1 MNNLKTL
8 YIAIDAGKDST
19 KYCYSTDNTILKY
32 SFKTKVQQ
40 VTNLGVD
47 IDRNNS
53 VLEIDNKLFLIGDMV
68 SDNRFSFDVS
78 KTTIQHKVAIY
89 LAIAKVLEKTGAV
102 NVKIAVGVPLNIY
115 KNAKLKDEY
124 RNYILNNG
132 FVSIKV
138 NGIVVRFVIE
148 DVLVLPES
156 IGPIYNNLSD
166 FKNIRATVIDIGGL
180 NSNICQYTSLV
191 PQVEKMLT
199 ANKGAN
205 ILKNKIAE
213 TLGKEYGIILS
224 QDDIEEILKDKG
236 ILYFNGLAKE
246 GSKEIISNVM
256 KNHLEDIVNFSKS
269 NEFNIFSS
277 NGKVVFCGGGSLLLQ
292 DIIRQTYPSAIIST
306 DAQFSNV
313 LAFFKVL
320 MIKNQSIDEKN
331 GQA

>member
-8 YIAIDAGKDST
+8 FIAIDAGKDST
-19 KYCYSTDNTILKY
+19 KYCYSIENTLLKH
-32 SFKTKVQQ
+32 SFKTKVQPIS
-40 VTNLGVD
+40 NLEVEMS
-47 IDRNNS
+47 NS
-53 VLEIDNKLFLIGDMV
+53 SIVEFDNQEYLIGDMI
-68 SDNRFSFDVS
+68 SESKLSFDVT
-78 KTTIQHKVAIY
+78 KTSITHKVAIY

-115 KNAKLKDEY
+115 KNAKLKEEY
-124 RNYILNNG
+124 RTYIFNGG

-156 IGPIYNNLSD
+156 IGPIYNNLTD

-213 TLGKEYGIILS
+213 ALGKEYGIILS

-256 KNHLEDIVNFSKS
+256 KNHLDDIVNFSKS
-269 NEFNIFSS
+269 NELNIFSA
-277 NGKVVFCGGGSLLLQ
+277 NGKVLFTGGGSLLLQ
-292 DIIRQTYPSAIIST
+292 DIIRQTYPSAIIAT

-313 LAFFKVL
+313 LAFYKVL
-320 MIKNQSIDEKN
+320 MIKWPSIKSV
-331 GQA
+331 

>member
-8 YIAIDAGKDST
+8 FIAIDAGKDST
-19 KYCYSTDNTILKY
+19 KYVYNINDTIQKC
-32 SFKTKVQQ
+32 SFKTRVQQ
-40 VTNLGVD
+40 VNNLGVD

-53 VLEIDNKLFLIGDMV
+53 LLEIENKIFLIGDMV
-68 SDNRFSFDVS
+68 SNNRLSFDVS

-115 KNAKLKDEY
+115 KNAKLKEEY
-124 RNYILNNG
+124 RTYIFNGG

-156 IGPIYNNLSD
+156 IGPIYNNLTD

-213 TLGKEYGIILS
+213 ALGKEYGIILS

-256 KNHLEDIVNFSKS
+256 KNHLDDIVNFSKS
-269 NEFNIFSS
+269 NELNIFSA
-277 NGKVVFCGGGSLLLQ
+277 NGKVLFTGGGSLLLQ
-292 DIIRQTYPSAIIST
+292 DIIRQTYPSAIIAT

-313 LAFFKVL
+313 LAFYKVL
-320 MIKNQSIDEKN
+320 MIKWPSIKSV
-331 GQA
+331 